1 MSLVAHYESLID
13 SGTFE
18 AETGQ
23 RQAVEGLQSIAD
35 SLEANEKRARSS
47 LTGKILPFR
56 RKHDLVPGM
65 YLWGDVGRGKTWLM
79 DQFFETVAIPN
90 KLRIHFHRFMQM
102 VHHELQAFSSEVDP
116 LRVIGAHMGKQY
128 RLICLD
134 EFQVTDIG
142 DTMLLRNLVEAL
154 YEQGITLVTTSNR
167 EPDELCQ
174 DWFQREQFQ
183 PAADL
188 IQKNSTVMHLH
199 SEIDFRFLHQTL
211 ADIFY
216 TPHDDGVQQ
225 EMENRFRALADGQI
239 EKEKDLEINKRP
251 IKALMTAGNAA
262 WFDFDTLCRGPR
274 AASDYIQIAKRFPT
288 VLLSAVPVLN
298 EGLDSSARRFLT
310 LVDELYDQRTLLI
323 FSAQA
328 TLENLYQGDTLAFEY
343 QRVLS
348 RLHEMQSP
356 DYQQAR

>member
-1 MSLVAHYESLID
+1 MSLLARYESLID

-18 AETGQ
+18 PEEGQ
-23 RQAVEGLQSIAD
+23 RKAVEVLQRIAD
-35 SLEANEKRARSS
+35 GLEANEKKARSR

-56 RKHDLVPGM
+56 RKHVLVPGL

-79 DQFFETVAIPN
+79 DQFFETVEIPN
-90 KLRIHFHRFMQM
+90 KLRLHFHRFMQM
-102 VHHELQAFSSEVDP
+102 IHHELQANSSEVDP
-116 LRVIGAHMGKQY
+116 LRIIAAHMGKQC
-128 RLICLD
+128 RLLCLD

-188 IQKNSTVMHLH
+188 IRKNSSVMHLR
-199 SEIDFRFLHQTL
+199 SKIDFRFLHQTL
-211 ADIFY
+211 GDIFY
-216 TPHDDGVQQ
+216 TPHDASVQQ
-225 EMENRFRALADGQI
+225 QMETRFRSLADGEI
-239 EKEKDLEINKRP
+239 EEAKELEINKRP
-251 IKALMTAGNAA
+251 IRALMTSDNAA

-298 EGLDSSARRFLT
+298 EGLDSSARRFLN

-323 FSAQA
+323 FSAQDK
-328 TLENLYQGDTLAFEY
+328 LENLYQGDTLAFEY

-356 DYQQAR
+356 GYQQAR